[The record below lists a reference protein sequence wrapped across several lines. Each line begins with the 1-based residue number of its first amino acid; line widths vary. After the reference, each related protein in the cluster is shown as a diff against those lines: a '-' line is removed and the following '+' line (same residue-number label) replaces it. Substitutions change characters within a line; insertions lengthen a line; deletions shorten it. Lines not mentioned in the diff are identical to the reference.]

1 MKEAITM
8 ENNSTA
14 QPMHLVQSY
23 SQHIELGNREKEL
36 DYSLEAK
43 TITLDITEE
52 QLEDY
57 IF

>member
-1 MKEAITM
+1 
-8 ENNSTA
+8 
-14 QPMHLVQSY
+14 MHLVQSY

>member
-1 MKEAITM
+1 MKEVIIT
-8 ENNSTA
+8 ETNSTA

-23 SQHIELGNREKEL
+23 SQLIELGNREKEL
-36 DYSLEAK
+36 DYSLDAQS
-43 TITLDITEE
+43 ITLDITEE